1 MTTSARLCKDRLVR
15 LHDIMARHV
24 RRGAA
29 PGLVSVV
36 SRRGEAEV
44 DAIGVTGVTGRRG
57 LSDPAAPGPP
67 CR

>member
-44 DAIGVTGVTGRRG
+44 GVTGVTGRRG

>member
-44 DAIGVTGVTGRRG
+44 DAIGVTGRRG